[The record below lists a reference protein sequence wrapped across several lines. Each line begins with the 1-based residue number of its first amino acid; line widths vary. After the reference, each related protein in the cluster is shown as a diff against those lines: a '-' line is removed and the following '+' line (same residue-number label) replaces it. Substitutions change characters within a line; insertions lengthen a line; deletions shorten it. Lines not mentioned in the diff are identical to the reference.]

1 MKKDGNKDKKDDQQK
16 QGLKI
21 SMRQFE
27 RAVQKIKRKT
37 NAISNPNLIVRM
49 IPKCMRINLDMLRNK
64 TSATIGSL
72 RDERTINE
80 FTHIYNKILIK
91 KTAS

>member
-21 SMRQFE
+21 STLQFE

-49 IPKCMRINLDMLRNK
+49 IPKCMRINLDMLLNK
-64 TSATIGSL
+64 TSATTL
-72 RDERTINE
+72 RDERTING
-80 FTHIYNKILIK
+80 FTHIYNNILIK